1 LGKGRSFI
9 EANMCGIA
17 GIISTNPDIKSY
29 LTSLNDALDS
39 IRHRGPDAKQT
50 AIYSHAALGHVRL
63 SIIDLNET
71 ANQPMIS
78 NCGRYIIVYNGEV
91 YNYLEIRE
99 KIKHRYDFKTNSDTE
114 VILAYYVLEGKEIL
128 NDLNGMF
135 AFAIWDNQKQ
145 MLFGA
150 RDRFG
155 VKPFY
160 YSNTT
165 NGDFVFAS
173 EIKALHESKWMPKD
187 DNLKIWAQYLVD
199 GIYDHTDETFFEG
212 IYQISAGSC
221 FSIDVKQSTQPQIT
235 KWYYGLNEISLDTRE
250 QQVIEEEL
258 LFLLEDSV
266 RLRFRADVPIGV
278 CLSGGLDSSLLFA
291 LIQKV
296 KGKEFPIHAF
306 TFYTGDENY
315 DELPWVNQVLENTSA
330 MHHKCLLKPL
340 HVMERAKDIQY
351 YMDGPYGGV
360 PTIGMNR
367 VFEEADKQ
375 GIKVLLDG
383 NGMDEAWGGYE
394 YYQRL
399 DSVSMAQGP
408 VQGAKEVMS
417 NLRFLTSTILDHYNP
432 WEVPNYSRDRL
443 INAQIL
449 DLMHRKIPRGMRFA
463 DRNSMQYSVE
473 LREPF
478 LDYRIVELGL
488 KQPETNKIQNLQ
500 GKYLVRKLI
509 ENIISRNLVEAPK
522 RPLQTPQREW
532 FAGELFEWLK
542 EEFSKSN
549 PQVISTKNAL
559 EILANYKNKP
569 IDNSFYLWQIKS
581 TTP

>member
-1 LGKGRSFI
+1 
-9 EANMCGIA
+9 MCGIA
-17 GIISTNPDIKSY
+17 GIISQNSNSQSF

-50 AIYSHAALGHVRL
+50 ALYPHAALGHVRL
-63 SIIDLNET
+63 GIIDLNES
-71 ANQPMIS
+71 ANQPMVS
-78 NCGRYIIVYNGEV
+78 NCGRYTIIYNGEV
-91 YNYLEIRE
+91 YNYLEIKE
-99 KIKHRYDFKTNSDTE
+99 KIKHRYDFRTNSDTE
-114 VILAYYVLEGKEIL
+114 VILAYYIMEGKEIL
-128 NDLNGMF
+128 NHLNGMF
-135 AFAIWDNQKQ
+135 AFAIWDNKEQT
-145 MLFGA
+145 LFGV

-160 YSNTT
+160 YSNTP

-173 EIKALHESKWMPKD
+173 EIKTLHASKWIPKD
-187 DNLKIWAQYLVD
+187 ANLKIWAQYLVD
-199 GIYDHTDETFFEG
+199 GIYDHTDETFFKG
-212 IYQISAGSC
+212 IYQIPAGSC
-221 FSIDVKQSTQPQIT
+221 FLIDVRQNTKPQIS
-235 KWYYGLNEISLDTRE
+235 KWYYGLKDISFDTRE
-250 QQVIEEEL
+250 QNVIEEEL

-296 KGKEFPIHAF
+296 KGKDFPIHAF

-315 DELPWVNQVLENTSA
+315 DELSWVEQVLEKTTA
-330 MHHKCLLKPL
+330 IHHKCLLRPL
-340 HVMERAKDIQY
+340 DVMERAKDIQY

-399 DSVSMAQGP
+399 DSISMAQGP
-408 VQGAKEVMS
+408 IQGAKESFS
-417 NLRFLTSTILDHYNP
+417 NTNYLTSTILDRYTPWQVPHYHQ
-432 WEVPNYSRDRL
+432 DRL

-449 DLMHRKIPRGMRFA
+449 DLKHRKIPRGMRFA

-488 KQPETNKIQNLQ
+488 KQPITNKIQNEQ
-500 GKYLVRKLI
+500 GKYLVRKVTK
-509 ENIISRNLVEAPK
+509 NIIHGNVVEAPK

-532 FAGELFEWLK
+532 FAGELFDWLNK
-542 EEFSKSN
+542 EYSLNNSHLINSKHAVMTVSD
-549 PQVISTKNAL
+549 
-559 EILANYKNKP
+559 YRNKP
-569 IDNSFYLWQIKS
+569 KDNSYYLWQLLS
-581 TTP
+581 TNF

>member
-1 LGKGRSFI
+1 
-9 EANMCGIA
+9 MCGIA
-17 GIISTNPDIKSY
+17 GIISKNPDNQAY
-29 LTSLNDALDS
+29 LTSLHDALNS
-39 IRHRGPDAKQT
+39 IKHRGPDSKKT
-50 AIYSHAALGHVRL
+50 AIYPHAALGHVRL

-78 NCGRYIIVYNGEV
+78 NCGRYTIVYNGEV

-160 YSNTT
+160 YSIKT

-173 EIKALHESKWMPKD
+173 EIKALHESKWIPKY

-221 FSIDVKQSTQPQIT
+221 FSIDVKQSTKPQIS
-235 KWYYGLNEISLDTRE
+235 KWYYGLNDISIDTRE

-266 RLRFRADVPIGV
+266 RLRFRADVPIGL

-296 KGKEFPIHAF
+296 KDKEFPIHAF
-306 TFYTGDENY
+306 TFYTGDNNY

-330 MHHKCLLKPL
+330 IHHKCLLKPL

-351 YMDGPYGGV
+351 FMDGPYGGV

-367 VFEEADKQ
+367 VFEEAHKQ

-399 DSVSMAQGP
+399 DSVSLAQGP
-408 VQGAKEVMS
+408 VQGAKEIIS
-417 NLRFLTSTILDHYNP
+417 NSNFLTSTILNHYKP
-432 WEVPNYSRDRL
+432 WEAPNYSRDSL

-463 DRNSMQYSVE
+463 DRNSMRYSVE

-488 KQPETNKIQNLQ
+488 KQPYWFKLNQRE
-500 GKYLVRKLI
+500 GKYLVRNVANKLMP
-509 ENIISRNLVEAPK
+509 NGVDEAPK
-522 RPLQTPQREW
+522 RPVQTPQREW
-532 FAGELFEWLK
+532 FRGELFEWLNM
-542 EEFSKSN
+542 EFSNSDLDIIN
-549 PQVISTKNAL
+549 LKNAKKAL
-559 EILANYKNKP
+559 ERYKKNPK
-569 IDNSFYLWQIKS
+569 DNSFYLWQICATCRINFHIKRDKN
-581 TTP
+581 